1 MNTTTLRG
9 KKLVAFNY
17 FGGKYQYLEELYAQ
31 FPEHLHFVDL
41 MCGSMSVTLN
51 KTPSKM
57 DTANDLD
64 GDVYNFFKVLREDPE
79 GLIQAIYLTPVGRQE
94 YTECFPI
101 NLPGA
106 SNVERARR
114 FYVRCKQSFQGA
126 GLKQH
131 TGFNAC
137 VASSEK
143 GMSKNVSKF
152 LSTVEYLPEI
162 IARLKSIQIENLDY
176 RAILKKYDRPTTFV
190 YVDFP
195 YELKTR
201 NYKKWYNHEFSDA
214 DHIEAAAHLHAF
226 TGTAM
231 VSGYESKLYIEL
243 YKDWRMVK
251 LKPRGH
257 SMSNEKKQECIW
269 MNY

>member
-1 MNTTTLRG
+1 MTSLIG
-9 KKLVAFNY
+9 KKILAFNY
-17 FGGKYQYLEELYAQ
+17 FGGKYQYLEELYAN

-51 KTPSKM
+51 KTPSKL

-64 GDVYNFFKVLREDPE
+64 GDVVNFFKVLRQDPE
-79 GLIQAIYLTPVGRQE
+79 GLYSALYLTPVARQE
-94 YTECFPI
+94 YNDCYPI
-101 NLPGA
+101 NIPGA
-106 SNVERARR
+106 SDVERARR
-114 FYVRCKQSFQGA
+114 FYVRCKMSFQGA

-137 VASSEK
+137 VATSEK

-152 LSTVEYLPEI
+152 TSTLEKLPEI
-162 IARLKSIQIENLDY
+162 IERLKSIQIESLDY
-176 RAILKKYDRPTTFV
+176 RQILKKYDRPNTFF

-214 DHIEAAAHLHAF
+214 DHIDAAGHLH
-226 TGTAM
+226 TINGKAM
-231 VSGYESKLYIEL
+231 VSGYESKLYMDL

-257 SMSNEKKQECIW
+257 AMSAEKKQEVIW